1 MKPDKK
7 QPDNQS
13 HKIVWEG
20 KYLRVRVSGT
30 WEYAERPN
38 APAGVVIVA
47 VTPEGNLLL
56 TEQFRVPM
64 GRNTIE
70 LPAGLSGDDDYAG
83 EHYVETAKREL
94 REETGYEAASWEE
107 LTQGP
112 PSAGLSNEVVVFYLA
127 KNLRKVSAGGGE
139 GSEKIHVHHVPLKEA
154 RGWLTRKENE
164 GATVDPK
171 VYVGLYFLWQENGA

>member
-1 MKPDKK
+1 MKPEKK
-7 QPDNQS
+7 QPGNQS
-13 HKIVWEG
+13 HKVVWEG
-20 KYLRVRVSGT
+20 KYLRVRVAGT

-38 APAGVVIVA
+38 SPAGVVIVA
-47 VTPEGNLLL
+47 VTPEGDLLL

-94 REETGYEAASWEE
+94 REETGYEAGDWEE
-107 LTQGP
+107 LTQAP
-112 PSAGLSNEVVVFYLA
+112 PSAGLSNEVVVFYLP
-127 KNLRKVSAGGGE
+127 KNLRKVSEGGGK
-139 GSEKIHVHHVPLKEA
+139 GSEKIPVHYVPLKEA
-154 RGWLTRKENE
+154 LAWLKRKESE

-171 VYVGLYFLWQENGA
+171 VYVGLYFLSQESGA

>member
-1 MKPDKK
+1 MAQQD
-7 QPDNQS
+7 QPNPR
-13 HKIVWEG
+13 IVWEG

-47 VTPEGNLLL
+47 VTPERDLLL

-70 LPAGLSGDDDYAG
+70 LPAGLSGDDQYAG
-83 EHYVETAKREL
+83 EHYLETARREL
-94 REETGYEAASWEE
+94 LEETGYEATDWQE

-112 PSAGLSNEVVVFYLA
+112 PSAGLSNEIVVFYLA
-127 KNLRKVSAGGGE
+127 KNLRKVGTGGGE
-139 GSEKIHVHHVPLKEA
+139 GSEKIHVHHVPLDHARAWLKQKES
-154 RGWLTRKENE
+154 E
-164 GATVDPK
+164 GVSVDPK
-171 VYVGLYFLWQENGA
+171 VYVGLYFLRVSG